1 MPVAI
6 LFPTFEHPA
15 VEERYASWQSE
26 LLARRAAGAGAR
38 TYFYDDEETLGE
50 LARDVDAEFFLV
62 VTDPLILVGAATLAA
77 MHRAL
82 TADVNAALP
91 VSNEA
96 ARTEQRAPV
105 PEPYMTVRQFEDM
118 ASRFAAREDA
128 PVRLTWGAEN
138 PAAYL
143 CRRDFA
149 LRSRKSIA
157 CALQGESVSIAP
169 SAYAHRW
176 AALRAQERLDLL
188 ERIPADVRSVLEFG
202 CAEGLLGGAVKKR
215 QKARVVG
222 IELDREAAAI
232 ARKRLDDVYCGDVRS
247 IINIISD
254 RFDFIVGGDI
264 LEHLDDPWSFL
275 VDLRRVS
282 AAGGRLLLS
291 IPNAANWSI
300 VADLLRG
307 RFDYTYIGITCAGH
321 LRFFTKQTI
330 VDALTIAGWEVSSI
344 EPQPSIVNRE
354 FESMLAN
361 FRAAGIAHSTEE
373 LSAPGYYVVAR
384 NPARR

>member
-1 MPVAI
+1 MPLAI

-26 LLARRAAGAGAR
+26 LMARRAAGAGVR
-38 TYFYDDEETLGE
+38 TFFYDEDETLSE
-50 LARDVDAEFFLV
+50 LARDVEDELFLV
-62 VTDPLILVGAATLAA
+62 ITDPLILVAPATIIMLQ
-77 MHRAL
+77 RAL
-82 TADVNAALP
+82 TADVGAVVP

-96 ARTEQRAPV
+96 ARQEQRASI
-105 PEPYMTVRQFEDM
+105 PEPYMTIRQFDDM

-128 PVRLTWGAEN
+128 SVRLTWGAEN
-138 PAAYL
+138 PGAYL

-149 LRSRKSIA
+149 IRSRRGVA
-157 CALQGESVSIAP
+157 AALEGEAVAVAP
-169 SAYAHRW
+169 CAYAHRW

-188 ERIPADVRSVLEFG
+188 ERIPADVRTVLEFG

-215 QKARVVG
+215 QKAHVVG
-222 IELDREAAAI
+222 IELDRDAAAI

-247 IINIISD
+247 IINIIND

-275 VDLRRVS
+275 IDLRRVS
-282 AAGGRLLLS
+282 SPGGRLLLS

-307 RFDYTYIGITCAGH
+307 RFDYTYIGIACAGH

-330 VDALTIAGWEVSSI
+330 IDALTIAGWEVASI
-344 EPQPSIVNRE
+344 EPQPAIENRE
-354 FESMLAN
+354 FEAMLAN
-361 FRAAGIAHSTEE
+361 FRAAGIAHSPEE
-373 LSAPGYYVVAR
+373 LAAPGYYVVAR